1 MELKRLLSLT
11 RQAIDDYK
19 MINEGDKIAV
29 GISGGKDSITLL
41 YALSE
46 LRRFYPKS
54 FELMAVTVDVGLSMD
69 FSPIQKLCNEL
80 GVEYSIVKTSI
91 KQIVFDEKKEQNPC
105 SLCAKMRKG
114 ALNDELKRLGFNK
127 VAYGHHKDDFI
138 STMFLSLMY
147 EGRFQ
152 SLDPSFTLDKTGV
165 SVIRPLMYVSE
176 SEVIGFV
183 NRYNLPIVKS
193 TCPADGNTKRKY
205 VEDMLAQMNRDN
217 PGVKDRLFSAIKR
230 EMSEQI

>member
-230 EMSEQI
+230 EMSEKI